1 MAHLINNHVG
11 EILEDVVEVLYGAH
25 YLADLT
31 FSVLHHD
38 VVLIHQLNLSWC
50 KALDQ
55 TTTAQNETSYRGF
68 ERIRCAVTEYAE
80 LSEWQ
85 QLQA

>member
-11 EILEDVVEVLYGAH
+11 KILEDVVEVLYGAH

-38 VVLIHQLNLSWC
+38 VVLIHQLNLS
-50 KALDQ
+50 
-55 TTTAQNETSYRGF
+55 
-68 ERIRCAVTEYAE
+68 
-80 LSEWQ
+80 
-85 QLQA
+85 